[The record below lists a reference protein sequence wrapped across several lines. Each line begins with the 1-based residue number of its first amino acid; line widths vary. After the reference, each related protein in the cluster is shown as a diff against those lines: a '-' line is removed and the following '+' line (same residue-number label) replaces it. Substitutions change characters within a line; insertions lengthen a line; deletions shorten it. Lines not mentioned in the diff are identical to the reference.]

1 MRVLCLYNVNLDA
14 VHTID
19 GDRLSQLILEEGFR
33 AGPDMPDMPETIGSA
48 EDFLSALLACMDR
61 GIGAELMVEC
71 RNAAEFIERS
81 FDWSCRMGGN
91 AGNMANVLGRLGAE
105 VVLNVPSLT
114 PEQASF
120 FHSGVSVPFVK
131 NGDATLV
138 LPAEAAEEGE
148 GLTHFVLQ
156 FEEGTRVET
165 AGGAITSPRENRF
178 IATFDPLNTRLF
190 LDPDFDTYCKH
201 HLDDLDGILVSGFH
215 LAPFQSPEGRG
226 YRDVLEEEIEMINRW
241 KRSRPALYVHVELG
255 DFQDAEI
262 MRYLI
267 GNLKVD
273 SLGMNED
280 ELGTIEDIDQGW
292 RGLLEATARLWSRL
306 EVGRVCVHTREFS
319 ISISDGHI
327 RPEDEIDA
335 LTYGADVAAA
345 LVATGEVMKRPK
357 IEGLKVS
364 ATGSAAAEDLSEKG
378 TRWGRGAYAICDDQ
392 TICLVPSL
400 ICEKPKVT
408 VGIGDAM
415 TAAAYYRG
423 VEAMIGYEGS
433 RSTIG
438 SS

>member
-14 VHTID
+14 VHTLD
-19 GDRLSQLILEEGFR
+19 GGRLSQLILEEGFR
-33 AGPDMPDMPETIGSA
+33 TRPDMPETIKSA

-61 GIGAELMVEC
+61 GIGAELMVESSDV
-71 RNAAEFIERS
+71 AEFIERS

-91 AGNMANVLGRLGAE
+91 AGNMANVLGQLGAE
-105 VVLNVPSLT
+105 VVVNVPSLT

-120 FHSGVSVPFVK
+120 FHPGARVPLVK
-131 NGDATLV
+131 NGKMILV
-138 LPAEAAEEGE
+138 PPAEAAEERE
-148 GLTHFVLQ
+148 DLTHFVLQ
-156 FEEGTRVET
+156 FEEGTKVET
-165 AGGAITSPRENRF
+165 DRGAIISPRENRF
-178 IATFDPLNTRLF
+178 IATFDPLNTRLH
-190 LDPDFDTYCKH
+190 LDPGIDTYCKY

-226 YRDVLEEEIEMINRW
+226 YRDVLEDKIEMINRW
-241 KRSRPALYVHVELG
+241 KRSRPVLYVHVELG

-267 GNLKVD
+267 GNLRVD

-280 ELGTIEDIDQGW
+280 ELGAIEDIGQGW
-292 RGLLEATARLWSRL
+292 RGLLKATARLWSRHK
-306 EVGRVCVHTREFS
+306 VRRVCVHTREFS
-319 ISISDGHI
+319 ISVSDGHI

-364 ATGSAAAEDLSEKG
+364 AIGSAAADDLSREE
-378 TRWGRGAYAICDDQ
+378 TRWGRGAYAIHDDQ

-400 ICEKPKVT
+400 ICERPKVT

-415 TAAAYYRG
+415 TAAAYYRE
-423 VEAMIGYEGS
+423 VEAMIRYEES